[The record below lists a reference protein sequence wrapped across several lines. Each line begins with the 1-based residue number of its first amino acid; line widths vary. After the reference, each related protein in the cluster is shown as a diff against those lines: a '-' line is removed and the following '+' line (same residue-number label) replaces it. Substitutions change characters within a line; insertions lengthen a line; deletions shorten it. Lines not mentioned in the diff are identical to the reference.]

1 MNQEKLNELIEKYKA
16 EGGEIVSADTAQRST
31 TKPFMR
37 HVSTKR
43 SRVVEYIKANSP
55 VTANKVSIDT
65 GVARD
70 YVVYIAKDVGL
81 ELAHYQKP
89 KVVKPAPM
97 MDAAKM
103 LMQQEKEL
111 TIEEVV
117 EKAGVSKST
126 ARKAAKQ
133 LGYLFWVEE
142 GPPKLSPEA
151 QRVIKYADGSRTAK
165 QVQELAECSLGFV
178 YYAAEMYDLKLKKPP
193 KKHPRR
199 KRKS

>member
-1 MNQEKLNELIEKYKA
+1 MNQEKLNELVEKFKA
-16 EGGEIVSADTAQRST
+16 EGGEIVSADTTQRSS
-31 TKPFMR
+31 TKPFER
-37 HVSTKR
+37 YVSTKR
-43 SRVVEYIKANSP
+43 SRVIEYIKANSP

-65 GVARD
+65 GVARY
-70 YVVYIAKDVGL
+70 YVVFIAKEAGL
-81 ELAHYQKP
+81 ELAKYRKP
-89 KVVKPAPM
+89 MVVRPAPM
-97 MDAAKM
+97 MDAAKK

-142 GPPKLSPEA
+142 GPSKLSPEA
-151 QRVIKYADGSRTAK
+151 ERVIKYADGSRTAK
-165 QVQELAECSLGFV
+165 QVHELAECSLGFV
-178 YYAAEMYDLKLKKPP
+178 YYAAEMHDLKLKKPP
-193 KKHPRR
+193 KNHSRR